1 MTWQTTYPTL
11 ATAMAA
17 SFETLLTWS
26 EQLPR
31 PQTDVERTIMRRII
45 QRRDQFAGEQLRTH
59 HPHIAD
65 TMNQLGDLMEKI
77 GMPRTM
83 GRM

>member
-17 SFETLLTWS
+17 NFETLLTWS

-45 QRRDQFAGEQLRTH
+45 QRLDQLAGEQLRAK
-59 HPHIAD
+59 HPKIAD
-65 TMNQLGDLMEKI
+65 TMNELGDLLEKI

-83 GRM
+83 RRI